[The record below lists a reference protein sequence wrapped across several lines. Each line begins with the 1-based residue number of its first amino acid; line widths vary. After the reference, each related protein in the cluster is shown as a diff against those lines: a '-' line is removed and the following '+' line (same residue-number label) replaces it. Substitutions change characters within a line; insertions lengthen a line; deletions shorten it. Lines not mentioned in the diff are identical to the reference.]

1 MPIYNY
7 QARDLK
13 GIDHKGTIETSDP
26 FRAARILSKK
36 GLVVTSIKENKQSE
50 GLKIFDKFFNR
61 VSFTDLVVATRQLA
75 TMIESGLVLSEAL
88 DILEEQQ
95 NSPVFKKV
103 LGEVSRDVKSGLDL
117 ASSLKKHPDVFP
129 PLYSNLVKAGEQAG
143 NLDVVLVQ
151 MASNLEKDREFRSKV
166 RGALIYPAMIMLM
179 MVVVV
184 GIMMFFVIPRLTGL
198 YSQSNIELPLPTK
211 ILIATSNFFITYWW
225 AILIFIIITPV
236 LFQKWVA
243 TPSGKL
249 TFDKILLK
257 TPLVGRIIKGTT
269 LTNFTRTFGLL
280 TTAGVPILE
289 SLSIIRDVIGN
300 SVYKIAIEQTYA
312 GVERGLTFSA
322 QLEAVGVFPKIIP
335 QMFRVGEETG
345 KVDKVAFKMADYF
358 ESEVDNLVKNLSV
371 IIEPVI
377 LMVLGIGVGFLVL
390 SIILPIYK
398 LTTSIS

>member
-225 AILIFIIITPV
+225 AILIFIIITPI